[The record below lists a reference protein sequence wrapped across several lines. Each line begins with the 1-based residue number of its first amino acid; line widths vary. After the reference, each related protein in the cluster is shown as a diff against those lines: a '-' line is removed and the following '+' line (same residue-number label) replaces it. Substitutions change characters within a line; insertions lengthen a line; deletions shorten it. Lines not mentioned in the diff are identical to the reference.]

1 MGSSSYSRYFA
12 NQVSLNLHL
21 IEGGVFGFPPFPF
34 RLNKGMKSFLQHVM
48 ENTTANMVY
57 FGTGGAG
64 FAVDGVPTDF
74 DVDETEG
81 ELHNTMKPW
90 EVRNAEDAT
99 TRRTHLLRWMKAS
112 SKFQARAVNDSSVPL
127 TPDWQSRKR

>member
-1 MGSSSYSRYFA
+1 
-12 NQVSLNLHL
+12 
-21 IEGGVFGFPPFPF
+21 
-34 RLNKGMKSFLQHVM
+34 MKSFLQHVM

-57 FGTGGAG
+57 FRTGGAG
-64 FAVDGVPTDF
+64 FAVDNVPTDF
-74 DVDETEG
+74 DVDGTEEET
-81 ELHNTMKPW
+81 HSTMKPW
-90 EVRNAEDAT
+90 EIRNAEDAT

>member
-1 MGSSSYSRYFA
+1 
-12 NQVSLNLHL
+12 
-21 IEGGVFGFPPFPF
+21 
-34 RLNKGMKSFLQHVM
+34 MKSFLQHVM

-57 FGTGGAG
+57 FGQSGAG
-64 FAVDGVPTDF
+64 FAVDNVPTDF
-74 DVDETEG
+74 DVDDDDDEG
-81 ELHNTMKPW
+81 QELHIDMKPW
-90 EVRNAEDAT
+90 EIRNAEDAT

>member
-21 IEGGVFGFPPFPF
+21 IGGGVFGSPPFPF

-57 FGTGGAG
+57 FGTNGAG
-64 FAVDGVPTDF
+64 FAVDTVSSNF
-74 DVDETEG
+74 DVDQWG
-81 ELHNTMKPW
+81 EKHQEMKPW

-99 TRRTHLLRWMKAS
+99 TRRSHLLRWMKAS

-127 TPDWQSRKR
+127 TPEWQSRKR

>member
-1 MGSSSYSRYFA
+1 
-12 NQVSLNLHL
+12 
-21 IEGGVFGFPPFPF
+21 
-34 RLNKGMKSFLQHVM
+34 MKSFLQHVM
-48 ENTTANMVY
+48 ENTTANIVY
-57 FGTGGAG
+57 LGTNGAG
-64 FAVDGVPTDF
+64 FAVDNVSSNF
-74 DVDETEG
+74 DVDQWG
-81 ELHNTMKPW
+81 EKQQEMKPW